1 MKKIEVVFTNPAG
14 VNYTEGVI
22 IDKLTPHLINT
33 AYGLTMAY
41 DYQAQAQH
49 AVRLK
54 EAATEAAEAME
65 VLKGIAELQES
76 VPAAVKKLREK
87 EALAVKGA
95 AIAEDFRAKAIKA
108 GVDLST
114 DRDISQ
120 FTAAEDFLWKEAQ
133 AILANPCLIEVCTGF
148 SVERFAAENVCI
160 DSFTSLCE
168 TIYREN
174 SRYFLRTFPALK
186 PPPPAAPAD

>member
-1 MKKIEVVFTNPAG
+1 MQVV
-14 VNYTEGVI
+14 YTTPEGVERTEEVI
-22 IDKLTPHLINT
+22 IHKLTPHLINR

-49 AVRLK
+49 AARLK
-54 EAATEAAEAME
+54 EAAAQAAEALE

-76 VPAAVKKLREK
+76 VPAALKKLREK

-95 AIAEDFRAKAIKA
+95 AIAEDFRLKAIKA
-108 GVDLST
+108 GVELSP
-114 DRDISQ
+114 DRDTSQ

-148 SVERFAAENVCI
+148 SVEKFAAENVCI
-160 DSFTSLCE
+160 DSFAALCE
-168 TIYREN
+168 TIKKEN
-174 SRYFLRTFPALK
+174 SRYFLRMFPALQ
-186 PPPPAAPAD
+186 PPAAPAD